1 MILIDNTQILLASI
15 FAQIRGDD
23 SLIDEDFVR
32 HMTLNTYRMYKRK
45 YEDQYGELVICQ
57 DAGNYWRKDVFE
69 NYKQNRKDSQKKD
82 SKDWNK
88 IFGVLTKIR
97 DEVSEVFPY
106 KHMYVARCEADDII
120 ATLVKHNHEKEKIMI
135 VSADKDFQQ
144 LHKYKNVKQYS
155 PTQKKNLVCDNPQ
168 EFLKSHIIKG
178 DSSDGIPN
186 ILSDGDT
193 FVNPEKRQKRLTKNV
208 MNKIEQSLAEGSIPD
223 DISENWERNER
234 LVNLDFIPE
243 EIENE
248 ILAEWEKP
256 ITGDRGK
263 IFNYFM
269 DNRLKVLMESIEEF

>member
-45 YEDQYGELVICQ
+45 YEDKFGELVICQ

-106 KHMYVARCEADDII
+106 KHMYVPRCEADDII
-120 ATLVKHNHEKEKIMI
+120 AILVKHNHNKENIMI

-144 LHKYKNVKQYS
+144 LQKYSNVKQYS

-168 EFLKSHIIKG
+168 EFLKNHIIKG
-178 DSSDGIPN
+178 DSSKLMQQY
-186 ILSDGDT
+186 LSNPDT
-193 FVNPEKRQKRLTKNV
+193 FVNPEKRQKRMTKSAIS
-208 MNKIEQSLAEGSIPD
+208 KIEDSLQEGKIPE
-223 DISENWERNER
+223 DISNNWERNEK
-234 LVNLDFIPE
+234 LVNLDLIPE
-243 EIENE
+243 EIEKE
-248 ILAEWEKP
+248 ILSEWEKP

-263 IFNYFM
+263 IFNYFV
-269 DNRLKVLMESIEEF
+269 DNRLKMLMESIEEF